1 MLTNRLLRAIGSVV
15 ALAALFAAAYLAPIP
30 AVGNADR
37 AGVIALVKERLPG
50 WEVRGATD
58 AWEGATAL
66 TVACGGDEIG
76 FQVVPGHGL
85 PASMVWLQ
93 PTDGSANRILAEI
106 SDYPG
111 YLIWLKRPLVPRA
124 LSCQELLAGESRSPG
139 RAAGSVD

>member
-1 MLTNRLLRAIGSVV
+1 MLTNRLLRAIGSVIS
-15 ALAALFAAAYLAPIP
+15 LAAVFAGAYLAPIP
-30 AVGNADR
+30 TVGNADR
-37 AGVIALVKERLPG
+37 AGVIALVEERLPG
-50 WEVRGATD
+50 WEVRRATD

-66 TVACGGDEIG
+66 TVACGYEEIG

-85 PASMVWLQ
+85 PTGMLWLQ

-124 LSCQELLAGESRSPG
+124 LSCQELLGRERRSPG
-139 RAAGSVD
+139 RAAGLVD